1 MDNCEKKHDDKG
13 FTLVEIILIIAIMV
27 ILSAIIGLAV
37 IRYIEKARQAMDVY
51 NGSLIRDAINTYAFP
66 SDFQGRDMVYT
77 DPETGVSESFKRGWV
92 YVDKEEIRC
101 SDQSCA
107 LAMIQAGLVYVS
119 PETEGKLRANEE
131 NPVKWFPDGPDGDY
145 IRRSGIDEYV
155 FKNSMTVKAKRTW
168 NTYQIDVYID
178 NDGQL
183 YLGASASNAIRTGGH
198 SKDETAAKLFAEKLG
213 FYYAKITPIGEQH
226 GY

>member
-13 FTLVEIILIIAIMV
+13 FTLVEIILIIAIMA
-27 ILSAIIGLAV
+27 ILAAIIGLGV

-155 FKNSMTVKAKRTW
+155 FKNSMTVKEKRTW